1 MTLRMIKKMIKK
13 FPLAIVC
20 IFILSLVFTLTSRQC
35 HSDSDIPELCDELDI
50 QIDIDIAPSVLNLRK
65 VLNLRNKG
73 PVVTVHTDIDKDRV
87 NVYSVF
93 LSFVTENG
101 IESVTIKFYG
111 DDIDGDF
118 VAKFLMSDIKDLNP
132 DLGYNTFML
141 SGITT
146 DGESFCGTQKIKVLN
161 NEPRGGGKK

>member
-1 MTLRMIKKMIKK
+1 MTLKMIKN
-13 FPLAIVC
+13 FSLAIVC

-35 HSDSDIPELCDELDI
+35 HSSDIPEWCDDPEI
-50 QIDIDIAPSVLNLRK
+50 QIDIDIAPNVLNLQK

-73 PVVTVHTDIDKDRV
+73 PVVTVHTDIDVDRV

-93 LSFVTENG
+93 LSFDTVENDIG
-101 IESVTIKFYG
+101 SVSIKFYG

-132 DLGYNTFML
+132 VVGNNTFML
-141 SGITT
+141 SGITK
-146 DGESFCGTQKIKVLN
+146 DKESFCGTQRIKVLN
-161 NEPRGGGKK
+161 NEPRGGGKKL